1 MTPFTDKIAAIARR
15 LHPHRLVIGAILTM
29 IAVVLA
35 TPPVVTTV
43 APGYFARYHDLE
55 VNYDALQTSL
65 HAGIECRACH
75 SDSRGP
81 VFAGLALVGDFYVGL
96 VRPAGA
102 PAFITFERPTRDA
115 CLACHDTQWS
125 HEAERIAL
133 IPHPAHARAVA
144 ETRECVECHKWTA
157 HDEPSAEVHKKMP
170 FSGLCVAYG
179 CHVGTKTAE
188 ECVDCHHAL
197 RDEGQE
203 WSAIHHTVVGQR
215 GANGCLQT
223 CHDAGQCRQCHT
235 TGERPVFDGLQ
246 TETGLGAIERLH
258 IAADWTATHGPVA
271 LDDQSA
277 CTTCHVSDAEC
288 RSCHLHRPASHDPV
302 ETWIAKH
309 KDLLEDETDDRRC
322 LTCHE
327 QSWCDECH
335 ELFKEMR

>member
-144 ETRECVECHKWTA
+144 ETRECVECHK
-157 HDEPSAEVHKKMP
+157 
-170 FSGLCVAYG
+170 
-179 CHVGTKTAE
+179 
-188 ECVDCHHAL
+188 
-197 RDEGQE
+197 
-203 WSAIHHTVVGQR
+203 
-215 GANGCLQT
+215 
-223 CHDAGQCRQCHT
+223 
-235 TGERPVFDGLQ
+235 
-246 TETGLGAIERLH
+246 
-258 IAADWTATHGPVA
+258 
-271 LDDQSA
+271 
-277 CTTCHVSDAEC
+277 
-288 RSCHLHRPASHDPV
+288 
-302 ETWIAKH
+302 
-309 KDLLEDETDDRRC
+309 
-322 LTCHE
+322 
-327 QSWCDECH
+327 
-335 ELFKEMR
+335 